1 MLTGLKAIAKF
12 SGYRIQTLSTWK
24 HKPPNPDD
32 PPPFRD
38 LDGQVTVDEKAL
50 RSWLIRNGKTKTQQ
64 PKSVAEIQAANKATR
79 EARKPGPKPS
89 KHKENHLHL
98 DDFDDDDRSSLED
111 LIDPELYAAFPAPTG
126 NIEDEIAH
134 ARQLRHRFGAIVGSW
149 RLKSLA
155 NPKTARTY
163 RDFAAE
169 LVRQIAV
176 IGKLEG
182 DLTKQRLRL
191 GRLIDEASL
200 MLVVERLANSVIARF
215 EDLAGEM
222 TNLAAQE
229 VARIAA
235 DKSVDVSLDGD
246 RFRKL
251 ALRIFDQARTAHGDE
266 AVAIFRGVQT
276 EQGERMGADEE
287 EAL

>member
-1 MLTGLKAIAKF
+1 MLTGLAAISKF
-12 SGYRIQTLSTWK
+12 SGYGVRTLNGWRAR
-24 HKPPNPDD
+24 PPQKSD
-32 PPPFRD
+32 PLPCKL
-38 LDGQVTVDEKAL
+38 LDGQVTADEDAL
-50 RSWLIRNGKTKTQQ
+50 RSWLIRNGKTKAQQ
-64 PKSVAEIQAANKATR
+64 PKSAAEIKAANKATR
-79 EARKPGPKPS
+79 EAPKPGPKPS
-89 KHKENHLHL
+89 KTQENHLHL

-111 LIDPELYAAFPAPTG
+111 LIDPDLYAAFPAPTG
-126 NIEDEIAH
+126 DIEDEIAH

-229 VARIAA
+229 VAKIAA
-235 DKSVDVSLDGD
+235 EKSVDVSLDGD